1 MKNIPP
7 IELASPDTIEEFQ
20 LHQVREAVQY
30 ANAKSPFYKALYRKL
45 ADNLAI
51 KTFADFSQ
59 LPTTSKDDLQKHNWD
74 FLCVSKNEIVEF
86 TSTSGTLGK
95 PVTIGLTEKDLQR
108 LAYNE
113 SISFACADGTAD
125 DLYQLMLTLDRQF
138 MAGIAYY
145 EGIRKLGAGLIR
157 VGPGLP
163 ALQLETI
170 QRLNPTILVAV
181 PSFIVKLIE
190 FAKQTGYDLNS
201 SSVKKAICIGEGL
214 RTESLELNT
223 LGRKIKESWNI
234 DLYSTYAST
243 EMQTAFTE
251 CAHGNGGHLHPEL
264 IYVELLDEEGKVV
277 SNSQAGEITITTLGV
292 EGMPLIRY
300 RTGDIAKIYS
310 EACACGRNTLRV
322 GPILGRKQQM
332 IKLKGTTLYPPALFD
347 LLQLDGVLDYVVE
360 AFTGSLGTDE
370 VKLHVNFNESKK
382 SVVEKELSG
391 LFQSRLRVVPEIISV
406 SAKGIEVLQHSGSTR
421 KLKKFIDNRK

>member
-1 MKNIPP
+1 MKNIPA
-7 IELASPDTIEEFQ
+7 IELATADTILDFQ
-20 LHQVREAVQY
+20 FQRVRELVSYVSVNSQHYKNLFKAQNV
-30 ANAKSPFYKALYRKL
+30 NAALK
-45 ADNLAI
+45 NWE
-51 KTFADFSQ
+51 DFLR
-59 LPTTSKDDLQKHNWD
+59 LPTTSKDDLQNHNWD
-74 FLCVSKNEIVEF
+74 FLCVPKNDIVEF

-95 PVTIGLTEKDLQR
+95 PVVIGLTEKDLQR

-113 SISFACADGTAD
+113 SISFACADGSAD

-170 QRLNPTILVAV
+170 QRLNPTTLVAV

-190 FAKQTGYDLNS
+190 YAKQVGFDLNT
-201 SSVKKAICIGEGL
+201 SSVKKAVCIGEGL
-214 RTESLELNT
+214 RTDSLELNT
-223 LGRKIKESWNI
+223 LAQKIKESWQI
-234 DLYSTYAST
+234 DLYGTYAST

-251 CAHGNGGHLHPEL
+251 CRHGQGGHLHPEL
-264 IYVELLDEEGKVV
+264 IYVELLDQNGNVV
-277 SNSQAGEITITTLGV
+277 SDGSEGEITITTLGV

-300 RTGDIAKIYS
+300 RTGDVARIHN
-310 EACACGRNTLRV
+310 EPCLCGRNTLRI

-332 IKLKGTTLYPPALFD
+332 IKLKGTTLYPPAIFD
-347 LLQLDGVLDYVVE
+347 LLQIDGVLDYVVE

-370 VKLHVNFNESKK
+370 VKLHVCFDDRNKGGIQKDLMNA
-382 SVVEKELSG
+382 
-391 LFQSRLRVVPEIISV
+391 FQSRLRVVPEIIEV
-406 SAKGIEVLQHSGSTR
+406 SAKEIESLQHSGNTR